1 MSRSK
6 HDYPALEKLFIQTDP
21 SVSIR
26 SFSLEHDVPFSAMAA
41 QARKPD
47 SAGQTWYTKREAFH
61 AKATEKAIEKA
72 GDAYAKKITEIRMDA
87 LDMIH
92 AAILKMGYDMQDHEV
107 VRKKAD
113 GTTYTETIPGQV
125 VTPDHF
131 AKMIDKLL
139 LLTGQ
144 PTGITEERKIV
155 DSFDGL
161 PPEFARV
168 VAEVARERAAQS
180 RPVERP
186 RLPGAGI
193 PRTN

>member
-6 HDYPALEKLFIQTDP
+6 HDYPALRELFIQTDP
-21 SVSIR
+21 SVSVR
-26 SFSLEHDVPFSAMAA
+26 NFAAEHGIPWSALNA
-41 QARKPD
+41 QVVKGGWREE
-47 SAGQTWYTKREAFH
+47 REAFH
-61 AKATEKAIEKA
+61 RRATEKAIEKA

-107 VRKKAD
+107 TRTRTD
-113 GTTYTETIPGQV
+113 GSTYTELIPGQT

-131 AKMIDKLL
+131 AKMVDKLL

-144 PTGITEERKIV
+144 PTGITEERRIV

-161 PPEFARV
+161 PPEFSRI

-186 RLPGAGI
+186 RLPGSGI